1 MSGNRPFPDTN
12 THTHTHTLTQHTGV
26 LAATY
31 VGPTKPGD
39 GKLDDRI
46 THLHLVSLLQIT
58 RAQYH
63 YLNSFKVVL
72 KLHPSCLH
80 CIENYHCLSII
91 LTVFW
96 IKEERDKPW
105 LCSDNVVQSVKVIAY
120 NHTHALITLAE
131 DFSISFLTF
140 AFISLFNREIQILKV
155 KCC

>member
-1 MSGNRPFPDTN
+1 MLQRYLVHQFRQNQELPQKKKKKINVELVIECQGTGLSQTQTH

-80 CIENYHCLSII
+80 CIVNYHCLSII

-96 IKEERDKPW
+96 IKEERDKP
-105 LCSDNVVQSVKVIAY
+105 
-120 NHTHALITLAE
+120 
-131 DFSISFLTF
+131 
-140 AFISLFNREIQILKV
+140 
-155 KCC
+155 